1 MITYLNTRHDPY
13 YGMHFQEMSIR
24 ILAQFFGGLWGYS
37 MNQTVWNLYLTPNH
51 WYQSYNTSF
60 GNCWTFLTVDT
71 TTGFFIGI
79 IEAQI
84 FFKKKIPIV
93 LGNKLGNNSTLF
105 VRCFPHEKNPSN

>member
-37 MNQTVWNLYLTPNH
+37 INQTVWNLYLTPNH

-84 FFKKKIPIV
+84 FYLKKKSYLEINWGIAHCDVFYP
-93 LGNKLGNNSTLF
+93 G
-105 VRCFPHEKNPSN
+105 KNPSN

>member
-1 MITYLNTRHDPY
+1 
-13 YGMHFQEMSIR
+13 MHFQEMSIR

-37 MNQTVWNLYLTPNH
+37 INQTVWNLYLTPNH

-84 FFKKKIPIV
+84 FFKKFFFPIV
-93 LGNKLGNNSTLF
+93 FGKKLGKAHSLSRVLPMKKTLQINF
-105 VRCFPHEKNPSN
+105 T

>member
-37 MNQTVWNLYLTPNH
+37 INQTVWNLYLTPNH

-84 FFKKKIPIV
+84 YLFKKKSYITW
-93 LGNKLGNNSTLF
+93 K
-105 VRCFPHEKNPSN
+105 